1 MNLSKG
7 SKILITVVGLVAIL
21 GVLGQATGV
30 LASWNDKVFGSAVFG
45 KAPATDG
52 YARSV
57 TGEVHTERVI
67 TSNSFE
73 VTTATHTFADQGSSI
88 VPGPGEWFTNSKS
101 GLFSSGVVRGT
112 GRSAAA
118 WSRDGGNIAASAE
131 SLAKDLEIIP
141 RSTAID
147 PSDRLSLMDTTGEF
161 RAAVSCESDDH
172 GRTVTTR
179 AEAPSGSPIEIGIG
193 SNNYY
198 SVPQANQEVV
208 IDDDAVGLHVA
219 GTLRSIVRQEPDYA
233 VSTLVLDIDI
243 QSALWPHVSFWTVSM
258 QLVRAECGIGRS
270 LPAVDSDTT
279 LPASRMAMARLA
291 PDSESASP
299 SRSVESSSSTSSA
312 SKSAEGSES
321 ESSGASSSEESESSS
336 PASASESTSADTPV
350 AGRGPTTPSDV
361 DVGSRFPIVA
371 SDGADLGSA
380 TIQQVESDAP
390 SEGAPATVAVKMSIT
405 TSDAGGGHR
414 LSSVSWKDFGAIV
427 GGVEQDAGRASGGPS
442 PQLPD
447 ELEPG
452 RTYTGWVTFTAP
464 SVAGKAIWKPSGTAG
479 FRFVLPE
486 PTVPVTTTTSSPA
499 PVVETPQTSEPRAA
513 APAEVAPAA
522 GDEGAEDP
530 EPVPTPEKESRSS
543 SDDSSPDSSEDE

>member
-1 MNLSKG
+1 
-7 SKILITVVGLVAIL
+7 
-21 GVLGQATGV
+21 
-30 LASWNDKVFGSAVFG
+30 
-45 KAPATDG
+45 
-52 YARSV
+52 
-57 TGEVHTERVI
+57 
-67 TSNSFE
+67 
-73 VTTATHTFADQGSSI
+73 
-88 VPGPGEWFTNSKS
+88 
-101 GLFSSGVVRGT
+101 
-112 GRSAAA
+112 
-118 WSRDGGNIAASAE
+118 
-131 SLAKDLEIIP
+131 
-141 RSTAID
+141 
-147 PSDRLSLMDTTGEF
+147 MDTTGEF

-442 PQLPD
+442 PLLPD

>member
-1 MNLSKG
+1 MPC
-7 SKILITVVGLVAIL
+7 AA
-21 GVLGQATGV
+21 GVFPYQTYRSTHEPQQTQQDLDHRRRTRRDPRCARQATGV

-198 SVPQANQEVV
+198 SVPQANQSVV

-243 QSALWPHVSFWTVSM
+243 QSAVWPHVSFWTVSM

-270 LPAVDSDTT
+270 LPAVDSGTT
-279 LPASRMAMARLA
+279 LHASRMAMARLA

-312 SKSAEGSES
+312 SKSTEGSES
-321 ESSGASSSEESESSS
+321 GSSGPHPRRS
-336 PASASESTSADTPV
+336 PRVLPRQVLPRARPPTPRWPGGADNTVGRRCGQSLPDRGERRRRPRLGDDPTGRVRCPVGGCARDGGGEDVDHDVRCRRRPTVVVCLVEGLRCDRRGSGTGCRPGVGRSVAAAARRAGARAHLRRVGDVHSPERGGQGDLEALGHSGIQVRV
-350 AGRGPTTPSDV
+350 AGTH
-361 DVGSRFPIVA
+361 
-371 SDGADLGSA
+371 GARHHDDQFARAGRR
-380 TIQQVESDAP
+380 D
-390 SEGAPATVAVKMSIT
+390 
-405 TSDAGGGHR
+405 TSD
-414 LSSVSWKDFGAIV
+414 
-427 GGVEQDAGRASGGPS
+427 E
-442 PQLPD
+442 
-447 ELEPG
+447 
-452 RTYTGWVTFTAP
+452 
-464 SVAGKAIWKPSGTAG
+464 
-479 FRFVLPE
+479 
-486 PTVPVTTTTSSPA
+486 
-499 PVVETPQTSEPRAA
+499 
-513 APAEVAPAA
+513 
-522 GDEGAEDP
+522 
-530 EPVPTPEKESRSS
+530 
-543 SDDSSPDSSEDE
+543 